1 MPNYQRCEELAL
13 GRERIGKRYRGIG
26 RLRPNV
32 VLYSEENPN
41 GDTIR
46 KIAERDLRT
55 GLDIVIIV
63 GIGLKVPRAR
73 RLVKEFYRSVKS
85 RGG

>member
-1 MPNYQRCEELAL
+1 M
-13 GRERIGKRYRGIG
+13 GKRYRGIG

-32 VLYSEENPN
+32 VLYGKENPN

-46 KIAERDLRT
+46 KITERDLRT

>member
-1 MPNYQRCEELAL
+1 M
-13 GRERIGKRYRGIG
+13 
-26 RLRPNV
+26 
-32 VLYSEENPN
+32 VLYGEENPN

-55 GLDIVIIV
+55 GLDMVFVV

-73 RLVKEFYRSVKS
+73 RLVKEFYRSV
-85 RGG
+85 